1 MDKYIFN
8 ENNSLWY
15 ELVGDYYFP
24 CLGIGWNKDKDKPAS
39 SLHRKG
45 FPVCPYCAIR
55 ALLRRGLH
63 PFWGRYQDGARQSR
77 TRHRRLYPGRV
88 RARHR
93 PNEAGAPPPYGEL
106 HQGRFRPVREKQN
119 KNSRNPPISGVSWS
133 CYPDLNW
140 RPHPYQQ
147 PKEIFYNLF

>member
-1 MDKYIFN
+1 MLYTVFVLYASSRFWPP
-8 ENNSLWY
+8 SLR
-15 ELVGDYYFP
+15 LF
-24 CLGIGWNKDKDKPAS
+24 CLGIGWSKDKDKPAS

-106 HQGRFRPVREKQN
+106 HQGRFRPVREKRTKKPAIPCGTTGFLGAAIQ
-119 KNSRNPPISGVSWS
+119 I
-133 CYPDLNW
+133 
-140 RPHPYQQ
+140 
-147 PKEIFYNLF
+147 